1 MGKRL
6 KAPDSESIDELE
18 ALLADMKKAQSEKCP
33 RGRPKEFMNK
43 PKALKTG
50 VEDNTTIDTPTDAN
64 AKEAMPSKEPKPAKE
79 PKSERINENIL
90 WKPNGVIMDLF
101 HKL

>member
-18 ALLADMKKAQSEKCP
+18 TRLADMKKAQSKKCP
-33 RGRPKEFMNK
+33 RGEPKGSKNK
-43 PKALKTG
+43 SKALKTSTEG
-50 VEDNTTIDTPTDAN
+50 NTTINTPTDTN
-64 AKEAMPSKEPKPAKE
+64 AKEALPSKEPKPAKE

>member
-6 KAPDSESIDELE
+6 KAPDSESIDKLE

-33 RGRPKEFMNK
+33 RGRPKGFKNRT
-43 PKALKTG
+43 KALKTSAEG
-50 VEDNTTIDTPTDAN
+50 NTTINTPTDVN
-64 AKEAMPSKEPKPAKE
+64 AKEVMPSKEPKLAKE

-101 HKL
+101 HKP

>member
-1 MGKRL
+1 MGKQL

-18 ALLADMKKAQSEKCP
+18 AHLADMKKAQSKKCP
-33 RGRPKEFMNK
+33 RGRPKGSKNK

-50 VEDNTTIDTPTDAN
+50 ADDDTTINTPTNTN

-79 PKSERINENIL
+79 TKSETVNENIL
-90 WKPNGVIMDLF
+90 WKQTG
-101 HKL
+101 